1 MDYNE
6 WQKKRESSLFKR
18 ISALIEETRKKSF
31 KTCMQD
37 WQSWGIS
44 QFETNIT
51 FYLYME
57 IWLVVFVKYKWLFD
71 LISKIG
77 TKKLKMELMFDKE
90 EFVAVCKKHDYENGD
105 IRDGIF
111 LVFKNEWNNTDD
123 DPMETFDLL
132 LASVVNNIVKLY
144 PMPNNAVVIV
154 EQVPYSEKSDYIEIS
169 NI

>member
-1 MDYNE
+1 MQWN
-6 WQKKRESSLFKR
+6 
-18 ISALIEETRKKSF
+18 KSI
-31 KTCMQD
+31 TSGWLLQD
-37 WQSWGIS
+37 NKIKVFIS
-44 QFETNIT
+44 QLESNMT

-57 IWLVVFVKYKWLFD
+57 IRLIVFVKYKWLFD

-111 LVFKNEWNNTDD
+111 LVFKKEWNNTDD

-154 EQVPYSEKSDYIEIS
+154 EEVPYSKKSDYIEIS

>member
-1 MDYNE
+1 M
-6 WQKKRESSLFKR
+6 KF
-18 ISALIEETRKKSF
+18 
-31 KTCMQD
+31 
-37 WQSWGIS
+37 
-44 QFETNIT
+44 
-51 FYLYME
+51 
-57 IWLVVFVKYKWLFD
+57 
-71 LISKIG
+71 
-77 TKKLKMELMFDKE
+77 KMELMFDKE

-111 LVFKNEWNNTDD
+111 LVSKNEWNNTDD

-154 EQVPYSEKSDYIEIS
+154 EEVPYSKKSDYIEIS

>member
-1 MDYNE
+1 MQWN
-6 WQKKRESSLFKR
+6 
-18 ISALIEETRKKSF
+18 KSI
-31 KTCMQD
+31 TSGWLLQD
-37 WQSWGIS
+37 NKIKVFIS
-44 QFETNIT
+44 QLESNMT

-57 IWLVVFVKYKWLFD
+57 IRIVVFVKYKWLFD

-154 EQVPYSEKSDYIEIS
+154 EEVPYSKKSDYIEIS